1 MTTKHTKMLQCI
13 AVLKINRQIRV
24 MWAHHRNMPTSK
36 DLNNNGIIQ
45 VNDDITSMDNIM
57 LSFWTQMA

>member
-1 MTTKHTKMLQCI
+1 
-13 AVLKINRQIRV
+13 
-24 MWAHHRNMPTSK
+24 MPISK

-57 LSFWTQMA
+57 LSFWTQMAQSHFPVSLSGTVHKHLLGG